1 MPAPGALVLL
11 RHGQSVL
18 NAQNR
23 FTGLLDPPLSA
34 AGEGEAAA
42 AGALLAAATF
52 FPDAVYTSTLS
63 RTHQTARIVLDV
75 LDLPGCPALP
85 VVPAWELNE
94 RSYGSLT
101 GKLREELLSELG
113 PEVFRFWRRSFYGA
127 PPPMPSGQ
135 LAAIRHSRAFA
146 GLPPEAVLATESL
159 CGVVKRVRNFWH
171 QHLRRRLR
179 EGEDVLVI
187 GHGNSLR
194 ALCFV
199 LDRLSHA
206 EVEELNLP
214 TGQPLV
220 YRFTPDLAPM
230 VRGGEYLNPL
240 AARTAAA
247 LVAAAGG
254 T

>member
-1 MPAPGALVLL
+1 MPAPGTLVLL

-18 NAQNR
+18 NAQDR
-23 FTGLLDPPLSA
+23 FTGLLDPALSSI
-34 AGEGEAAA
+34 GEDEAAC
-42 AGALLAAATF
+42 AGALLSSVSF
-52 FPDAVYTSTLS
+52 SPDIVYTSTLARTRDTS
-63 RTHQTARIVLDV
+63 RVVLDV
-75 LDLPGCPALP
+75 FGDPGIP
-85 VVPAWELNE
+85 VLPAWELNE

-101 GKLREELLSELG
+101 GRARKELLSELG

-127 PPPMPSGQ
+127 PPPMSRAELG
-135 LAAIRHSRAFA
+135 AIRRSRAFA
-146 GLPPEAVLATESL
+146 GLPPEAVQPTESL
-159 CGVVKRVRNFWH
+159 CGVVKRVRIFWH
-171 QHLRRRLR
+171 QHLRSRIRA
-179 EGEDVLVI
+179 GEDVLVI

-194 ALCFV
+194 ALCLV

-206 EVEELNLP
+206 EVEALNIP
-214 TGQPLV
+214 TGHPLL
-220 YRFTPDLAPM
+220 YRFTPDLMPL

>member
-1 MPAPGALVLL
+1 MPAPGTLLLL
-11 RHGQSVL
+11 RHGQSAL
-18 NAQNR
+18 NAQDR
-23 FTGLLDPPLSA
+23 FTGLLDPPLTR
-34 AGEGEAAA
+34 AGEEEAAR
-42 AGALLAAATF
+42 AGALLASEAFVPET
-52 FPDAVYTSTLS
+52 VYTSALS
-63 RTHQTARIVLDV
+63 RTRDTARILLDV
-75 LDLPGCPALP
+75 LGDPEVP

-101 GKLREELLSELG
+101 GGLREELLSELG
-113 PEVFRFWRRSFYGA
+113 PEVFHFWRRSYYGA
-127 PPPMPSGQ
+127 PPPMPSSQ
-135 LAAIRHSRAFA
+135 LAELRRSPAFA
-146 GLPPEAVLATESL
+146 GLPPEAVQATESL
-159 CGVVKRVRNFWH
+159 CGVVKRVRIFWH

-179 EGEDVLVI
+179 AGEDVLVV

-194 ALCFV
+194 ALCRV
-199 LDRLSHA
+199 LDRLSDA
-206 EVEELNLP
+206 EVESLNIP
-214 TGQPLV
+214 TGHPLL